1 MKSKKLLFI
10 TTRVFWPATSGR
22 KVSLY
27 YYCKGLHEDYG
38 YDIYLYSF
46 LEADQNAV
54 HSENSKPDFIKEV
67 RFADSIGKA
76 EIVSN
81 LLAKSMSSYQWP
93 LQCSLF
99 YSKSNN
105 ERIRQ
110 YVAEQEFDV
119 VITDM
124 IRTAP
129 YISAF
134 KDAKCIKVLDM
145 DDLLSKRYER
155 TLNSAIS
162 GDNFLGQYSKFMPG
176 FVNQK
181 IVPLAKGLALKM
193 EIKRLRKAEVEYSEQ
208 YDHVIFVSD
217 IETEDLNKKLS
228 TPKCTTVTL
237 GVDYTYYSENVPFLP
252 KNNTISFIG
261 NFGYTPNVDSLQLI
275 VTHIL
280 PKLDSQAKLIA
291 VGKAPNDV
299 IEKYQTDRIKFTGA
313 VDDLRPYIRQ
323 SNVFLAPIAYGS
335 GIKTKILEAMAMG
348 VPVVTNSIGAEGIS
362 AKNGT
367 DFFVTDDFSE
377 MARIVNTL
385 IQDKER
391 AKQVGQSG
399 ANYVKEHHQWKD
411 IIAKFGEIGITGNK
425 EIISDYN

>member
-1 MKSKKLLFI
+1 MNSKKLLFI
-10 TTRVFWPATSGR
+10 TTRIFWPATSGR

-27 YYCKGLHEDYG
+27 YYCKGLHEEYG

-46 LEADQNAV
+46 LEADQSPEQ
-54 HSENSKPDFIKEV
+54 SECTMPDFIKEV
-67 RFADSIGKA
+67 RFAAPIGKT
-76 EIVSN
+76 EILFN
-81 LLAKSMSSYQWP
+81 LLTRSMSTHQWP

-105 ERIRQ
+105 ERIQQ
-110 YVAEQEFDV
+110 YIAEQKFDV

-134 KDAKCIKVLDM
+134 KDVECTKILDM

-181 IVPLAKGLALKM
+181 IVPLAKNLALKM
-193 EIKRLRKAEVEYSEQ
+193 EIKRLHKAEVGYSEQ
-208 YDHVIFVSD
+208 YDHIIFVSD

-228 TPKCTTVTL
+228 APKCTTVTL
-237 GVDYTYYSENVPFLP
+237 GVDYAYYSEDISFSP
-252 KNNTISFIG
+252 KDNTISFIG

-275 VTHIL
+275 TTHVL
-280 PKLDSQAKLIA
+280 PKLDGQTKLIA
-291 VGKAPNDV
+291 VGKVPNDV
-299 IEKYQTDRIKFTGA
+299 INKYQTDRIEFTGA
-313 VDDLRPYIRQ
+313 VDDLRPYIKQ

-377 MARIVNTL
+377 MAKIVSTL
-385 IQDKER
+385 IQDKEKS
-391 AKQVGQSG
+391 KQIGHSG
-399 ANYVKEHHQWKD
+399 ANYVKEHHQWND
-411 IIAKFGEIGITGNK
+411 IIAKFEEIGITGNK
-425 EIISDYN
+425 ETISDYN